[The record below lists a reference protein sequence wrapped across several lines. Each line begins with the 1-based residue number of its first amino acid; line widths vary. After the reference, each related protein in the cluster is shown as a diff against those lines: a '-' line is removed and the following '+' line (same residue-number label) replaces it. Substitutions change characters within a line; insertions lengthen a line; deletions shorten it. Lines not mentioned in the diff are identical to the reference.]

1 MMNKSILIVTSE
13 YPPLP
18 GGIGNHAYNLAIYL
32 VKHGYKVRVL
42 TNQRADSEEQYHRFI
57 AENKALQITM
67 VPRHGSAFATYNARL
82 KAYRQL
88 LNEESSD
95 VVFSGKFSVWL
106 AAMGLHKKKAW
117 AIIHGSEIQQQGMK
131 RWWFNRGLMKMDAL
145 ISVSSFTEAFLLN
158 AYPHIANQAH
168 FVINNGFHLAQV
180 ETTSAERPMPETGTC
195 RIITVGGMHP
205 RKGQHNIISAL
216 PTLNKYFKEVEYIVA
231 GLPNTM
237 PALQALAK
245 ELKVEHQVRFV
256 VSPETHELI
265 QLLNESHVFAMLSE
279 TLPNGDI
286 EGFGIAIL
294 EAMSLGLPA
303 IGSQNSGIRDAI
315 DHGRSGYLV
324 NDIHNPDEI
333 AKVIQA
339 IMFNYARFSVAAQQW
354 SSRFT
359 WEKVIQQYL
368 HVFEQTS

>member
-13 YPPLP
+13 FPPLP
-18 GGIGNHAYNLAIYL
+18 GGIGNHAYNLAVYL

-42 TNQRADSEEQYHRFI
+42 TNQRADSEEQYQRFI

-117 AIIHGSEIQQQGMK
+117 AVIHGSEIQQQGMK

-145 ISVSSFTEAFLLN
+145 VSVSSFTEAFLLK
-158 AYPHIANQAH
+158 AYPHVVNQPH

-180 ETTSAERPMPETGTC
+180 DTTSAVRPMPETGTC

-216 PTLNKYFKEVEYIVA
+216 PTLNQYFKEVEYVVA

-237 PALQALAK
+237 PELQALAK

-256 VSPETHELI
+256 VSPETPELI

-303 IGSQNSGIRDAI
+303 IGSKNSGIRDAI

-333 AKVIQA
+333 AEAIQA
-339 IMFNYARFSVAAQQW
+339 IMMDYARFSGSAQTW

-368 HVFEQTS
+368 HVFEQN